1 MAGDR
6 DADARVIIPTSA
18 SSLITF
24 VTGAA
29 GFIGS
34 NLVDRLLGGGEVIVG
49 YDNLSTGMPEF
60 IASARQN
67 QNFTFV
73 RGDLLDKRGLAA
85 AMRGASRVVHL
96 AANADVRFGLTHPRK
111 DLEQNTIATFNVL
124 EAMRANNVGEIAFSS
139 TGSVYGE
146 TAVVPTP
153 EDAPFPVQTSLY
165 GASKLACEGMI
176 TAYAEGYGI
185 KARIFRFV
193 SILGQRYS
201 HGHVFDFMMQ
211 LAKNQNRLHIL
222 GDGKQ
227 RKSYL
232 HVDDCIEAM
241 LLALNTGDEH
251 IAIFNLGTDEVCQV
265 LDSVDWIIG
274 RLKLSPQL
282 SFSGGRQGWI
292 GDNPLIHLDTSRI
305 RRLGWQPKRSIKEAV
320 EHTVDWLD
328 ANRWIFAKR
337 QRARRM
343 HRC

>member
-1 MAGDR
+1 
-6 DADARVIIPTSA
+6 VSIFI
-18 SSLITF
+18 
-24 VTGAA
+24 TGAA

-34 NLVDRLLGGGEVIVG
+34 NLVDRLLEDGEVIIG

-60 IASARQN
+60 IASARRHR
-67 QNFTFV
+67 NFTFV
-73 RGDLLDKRGLAA
+73 EGDLLDTRSLSN
-85 AMRGASRVVHL
+85 AMRGADRVLHF
-96 AANADVRFGLTHPRK
+96 AANADVRFGLAHPRK

-124 EAMRANNVGEIAFSS
+124 EAMRANNVNTIAFSS
-139 TGSVYGE
+139 TGSIYGE
-146 TAVVPTP
+146 ATVVPTP

-176 TAYAEGYGI
+176 AAYAEGYGM

-211 LAKNQNRLHIL
+211 LGKNQNNLHIL

-241 LLALNTGDEH
+241 LLALKEGDEP
-251 IAIFNLGTDEVCQV
+251 IAIFNLGADEVCEV
-265 LDSVDWIIG
+265 LDSVGWIVA
-274 RLKLSPQL
+274 RLNLSPKL

-305 RRLGWQPKRSIKEAV
+305 RSLGWRPTKSIREAV
-320 EHTVDWLD
+320 ELTVDWLD
-328 ANRWIFAKR
+328 TNRWIFA
-337 QRARRM
+337 RR
-343 HRC
+343 H

>member
-1 MAGDR
+1 M
-6 DADARVIIPTSA
+6 
-18 SSLITF
+18 
-24 VTGAA
+24 TGAA

-34 NLVDRLLGGGEVIVG
+34 HLVDRLLDAGETVVG

-60 IASARQN
+60 IAAAREHR
-67 QNFTFV
+67 NFTFV
-73 RGDLLDKRGLAA
+73 QGDLLDTRSLIE

-96 AANADVRFGLTHPRK
+96 AANADVRFGFAHPHK

-139 TGSVYGE
+139 SGSIYGE
-146 TAVVPTP
+146 SRVVPTP

-185 KARIFRFV
+185 RAYIFRFV
-193 SILGQRYS
+193 SILGPRYS
-201 HGHVFDFMMQ
+201 HGHVLDFMMQ
-211 LAKNQNRLHIL
+211 LANNPTKLHIL

-232 HVDDCIEAM
+232 HVGDCIEAM
-241 LLALNTGDEH
+241 LLALNECNDR

-265 LDSVDWIIG
+265 LESVDWILG
-274 RLKLSPQL
+274 RLRLSPKL

-305 RRLGWQPKRSIKEAV
+305 RGMGWQPTRSIRVAV
-320 EHTVDWLD
+320 EQTVDWLHV
-328 ANRWIFAKR
+328 NRWVFG
-337 QRARRM
+337 RR
-343 HRC
+343 H

>member
-1 MAGDR
+1 LGSDR
-6 DADARVIIPTSA
+6 NARACVIATPSGIGLT
-18 SSLITF
+18 TF

-34 NLVDRLLGGGEVIVG
+34 NLVDRLLDVGEVVVG

-60 IASARQN
+60 IAPARQHR
-67 QNFTFV
+67 NFIFV
-73 RGDLLDKRGLAA
+73 QGDLLDTRSLTE

-96 AANADVRFGLTHPRK
+96 AANADVRFGLAHPHK
-111 DLEQNTIATFNVL
+111 DLEQNTLATFNVL
-124 EAMRANNVGEIAFSS
+124 EAMRANNVKEITFSS
-139 TGSVYGE
+139 TGSIYGE
-146 TAVVPTP
+146 AAVVPTP

-176 TAYAEGYGI
+176 EAYAEGYGI

-211 LAKNQNRLHIL
+211 LERDENRLHIL

-232 HVDDCIEAM
+232 HVDDCIEGI
-241 LLALNTGDEH
+241 LLAMNVGSEQ

-265 LDSVDWIIG
+265 LDSVNWIVG
-274 RLKLSPQL
+274 RLKLSPRL

-292 GDNPLIHLDTSRI
+292 GDNPLIHLDTSRV
-305 RRLGWQPKRSIKEAV
+305 RSLGWQPKRGIREAV
-320 EHTVDWLD
+320 ELTVDWLNF
-328 ANRWIFAKR
+328 NRWVFAKR
-337 QRARRM
+337 
-343 HRC
+343 H

>member
-1 MAGDR
+1 LA
-6 DADARVIIPTSA
+6 
-18 SSLITF
+18 TF

-34 NLVDRLLGGGEVIVG
+34 NLVDRLLGDGEIVIG

-60 IASARQN
+60 ISSANRHK
-67 QNFTFV
+67 NFTFV
-73 RGDLLDKRGLAA
+73 HGDLLDTRRLAE

-96 AANADVRFGLTHPRK
+96 AANADVRYGFAQPRK

-124 EAMRANNVGEIAFSS
+124 EAMRANDVREIAFSS
-139 TGSVYGE
+139 TGSIYGE
-146 TAVVPTP
+146 ASVVPTP

-185 KARIFRFV
+185 KVRIFRFV
-193 SILGQRYS
+193 SILGHRYS
-201 HGHVFDFMMQ
+201 HGHVFDFMQQ
-211 LAKNQNRLHIL
+211 LANDQHRLHIL

-241 LLALNTGDEH
+241 LLALNATDEH

-265 LDSVDWIIG
+265 LDCADWITG
-274 RLKLSPQL
+274 RLQLSPQF
-282 SFSGGRQGWI
+282 SFSGGQRGWV
-292 GDNPLIHLDTSRI
+292 GDNPLIHLDISRI
-305 RRLGWQPKRSIKEAV
+305 RSRGWRPKRSIKEAV
-320 EHTVDWLD
+320 ELTVDWLD
-328 ANRWIFAKR
+328 ANRWIFAT
-337 QRARRM
+337 RR
-343 HRC
+343 

>member
-1 MAGDR
+1 LGSDHN
-6 DADARVIIPTSA
+6 ARACVIAAA
-18 SSLITF
+18 SDISLTTF

-34 NLVDRLLGGGEVIVG
+34 NLVDRLLDDGEVVVG

-60 IASARQN
+60 IASARQHR
-67 QNFTFV
+67 NFIFIQ
-73 RGDLLDKRGLAA
+73 GDLLDASRLTE

-124 EAMRANNVGEIAFSS
+124 EAMRANNVSEVAFSS
-139 TGSVYGE
+139 TGSIYGE
-146 TAVVPTP
+146 AVVVPTP

-176 TAYAEGYGI
+176 AAYAEGYGI
-185 KARIFRFV
+185 TARIFRFV

-211 LAKNQNRLHIL
+211 LAKNPTRLHIL

-241 LLALNTGDEH
+241 LLALKPGEERV
-251 IAIFNLGTDEVCQV
+251 AIFNLGTDEVCQV
-265 LDSVDWIIG
+265 LDSVDWIVR
-274 RLKLSPQL
+274 RLRLSPQL

-305 RRLGWQPKRSIKEAV
+305 RGLGWRPKRSIKEAV
-320 EHTVDWLD
+320 ELTVDWLD
-328 ANRWIFAKR
+328 ANRWVFAER
-337 QRARRM
+337 
-343 HRC
+343 H

>member
-1 MAGDR
+1 M
-6 DADARVIIPTSA
+6 T
-18 SSLITF
+18 TF

-34 NLVDRLLGGGEVIVG
+34 NLVDRLLYDGEVVVG

-60 IASARQN
+60 VVSAQRHR
-67 QNFTFV
+67 NFSLIE
-73 RGDLLDKRGLAA
+73 GDLLDTRSLTE
-85 AMRGASRVVHL
+85 AMRGANRVVHL
-96 AANADVRFGLTHPRK
+96 AANADVRFGLAHPRK
-111 DLEQNTIATFNVL
+111 DLEQNTLATFNVL
-124 EAMRANNVGEIAFSS
+124 EAMRANNVREISFSS
-139 TGSVYGE
+139 TGSIYGE
-146 TAVVPTP
+146 AVVVPTP

-176 TAYAEGYGI
+176 EAYAEGYEI

-211 LAKNQNRLHIL
+211 LESDENRLHIL

-232 HVDDCIEAM
+232 HVDDCIEGM
-241 LLALNTGDEH
+241 LLAMNAGSEQ

-265 LDSVDWIIG
+265 LDSVNWIVG
-274 RLKLSPQL
+274 RLKLSPRL

-305 RRLGWQPKRSIKEAV
+305 RGLGWQPKRGIREAI
-320 EHTVDWLD
+320 ELTVDWLN
-328 ANRWIFAKR
+328 ANRWVFAKR
-337 QRARRM
+337 
-343 HRC
+343 H